1 MISII
6 CGTNRGQSVSKQIA
20 IYYQNSL
27 QKAGANSYILDLKEL
42 PTDFLNVA
50 LYDNAGK
57 NEIFN
62 ALKKKLND
70 SHKMVFIVPEYNGS
84 FPGVLKTFID
94 ALDYPDSLKNKK
106 CALLSLS
113 SGTQGGALALS
124 HLTDILHHCG
134 MSVLAQKPK
143 LAKIEENFKDCQF
156 TNNLYISILK
166 EQINKFLDF

>member
-6 CGTNRGQSVSKQIA
+6 CGTNRRQAVSKQIA
-20 IYYQNSL
+20 LYYQNL
-27 QKAGANSYILDLKEL
+27 LHEAGAKSYILDLKEL
-42 PTDFLNVA
+42 PIDFLNVA

-57 NEIFN
+57 SERFN
-62 ALKKKLND
+62 TIKKKLND

-84 FPGVLKTFID
+84 FPGVLRTFID
-94 ALDYPDSLKNKK
+94 ALDYPGSLKNKK
-106 CALLSLS
+106 SALLSLS

-143 LAKIEENFKDCQF
+143 LAKIEANFKDGQF
-156 TNNLYISILK
+156 TNNLYISLLK
-166 EQINKFLDF
+166 EQIDKFLDF

>member
-6 CGTNRGQSVSKQIA
+6 CGTNRRQAVSKQIA
-20 IYYQNSL
+20 LYYQNL
-27 QKAGANSYILDLKEL
+27 LHEAGAKSYILDLKEL
-42 PTDFLNVA
+42 PIDFLNVA

-57 NEIFN
+57 SKSFN
-62 ALKKKLND
+62 TIKKKLND

-94 ALDYPDSLKNKK
+94 ALDYPGSLKNKK
-106 CALLSLS
+106 SALLSLS

-134 MSVLAQKPK
+134 MIVLAQKPK
-143 LAKIEENFKDCQF
+143 LAKIEANFKDGQF
-156 TNNLYISILK
+156 TNNLYISLLK
-166 EQINKFLDF
+166 EQIDKFLDF